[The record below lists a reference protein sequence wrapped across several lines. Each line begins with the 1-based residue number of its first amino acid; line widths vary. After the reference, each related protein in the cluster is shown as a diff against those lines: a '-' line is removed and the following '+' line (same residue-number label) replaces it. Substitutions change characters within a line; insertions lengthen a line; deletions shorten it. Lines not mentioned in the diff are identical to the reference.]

1 MGGCDPKDPT
11 AVTGPK
17 AVNCINDKEIY
28 AFHPTGAL
36 CCMADGS
43 TRFLSNNLDL
53 NIAISLLT
61 RERGENISTT
71 DF

>member
-1 MGGCDPKDPT
+1 
-11 AVTGPK
+11 
-17 AVNCINDKEIY
+17 
-28 AFHPTGAL
+28 
-36 CCMADGS
+36 MADGS
-43 TRFLSNNLDL
+43 VRFVSTNLDI